1 MAGTFAPPGVVGF
14 QGQINN
20 TGSERATYLKL
31 FKGEVYQA
39 FTNSLIFKETI
50 MNHELRNGREH
61 QFIHTGRMTSS
72 YHVPGTSL
80 LDKAEQLRVAET
92 TVTVDDLLTSQAFIY
107 NLDEVLAHYST
118 RGPIARQIGQA
129 LAERYDRIVARVLV
143 RASTLAAPVTG
154 EPGGF
159 RIALGDNNEYNAQ
172 ALVDGFFEAAARLD
186 EISAPKEG
194 RHAVL
199 SPRQYYTLI
208 SQVDTNILNRDYG
221 AQGGSLNTGD
231 GLYQIA
237 GIKIR
242 QSNNVPFLGRFG
254 SPTGPV
260 IADGAL
266 ATGMTSAG
274 QNPTNGSFGERNTY
288 GTAASFAHT
297 CGLIYHREAAAAVTA
312 VGPSVETTGSDTRVI
327 YQGDL
332 IVGKLAMGC
341 APVRVSVAGS
351 FDNRTTIS

>member
-1 MAGTFAPPGVVGF
+1 MAGTINGTPGGRIGF
-14 QGQINN
+14 LGQVNSA
-20 TGSERATYLKL
+20 GSERALYLKV

-39 FTNSLIFKETI
+39 FNNSLIFRDTI
-50 MNHELRNGREH
+50 LNQEISGAREH
-61 QFIHTGRMTSS
+61 QFIHTGRMTSG

-80 LDKAEQLRVAET
+80 LDQAEKLAVAET
-92 TVTVDDLLTSQAFIY
+92 TVTVDDLLTSQAFLY
-107 NLDEVLAHYST
+107 NLDEKLAHFST
-118 RGPIARQIGQA
+118 RSAISRQIGQA
-129 LAERYDRIVARVLV
+129 LAERYDRIVARVLA

-172 ALVDGFFEAAARLD
+172 ALVDGFFEAAARFD
-186 EISAPKEG
+186 EVNAPKEG

-221 AQGGSLNTGD
+221 SNQGNLNSGS
-231 GLYQIA
+231 GLYEIA

-242 QSNNVPFLGRFG
+242 QSNNIPFLGRFG

-260 IADGAL
+260 IQNGAQVNGL
-266 ATGMTSAG
+266 AATEGW
-274 QNPTNGSFGERNTY
+274 GERNNY
-288 GTAASFAHT
+288 GQAADFANS

-312 VGPSVETTGSDTRVI
+312 IGPSVETTGAETRTI

-341 APVRVSVAGS
+341 APLRVVVAGS
-351 FDNRTTIS
+351 FDNRATIS

>member
-1 MAGTFAPPGVVGF
+1 MAGAFTGTGVINY
-14 QGQINN
+14 QGQINKA
-20 TGSERATYLKL
+20 GSERATYLKL

-39 FTNSLIFKETI
+39 FTNALIFKDTV
-50 MNHELRNGREH
+50 MNHELKNGREH

-72 YHVPGTSL
+72 YHTPGTSL
-80 LDKAEQLRVAET
+80 LDKAEQLAVAET
-92 TVTVDDLLTSQAFIY
+92 TVTVDDLLTSQAFLY
-107 NLDEVLAHYST
+107 NLDEKLAHYST
-118 RGPIARQIGQA
+118 RAPISRQIGQA
-129 LAERYDRIVARVLV
+129 LAERYDRIVARQLF
-143 RASTLAAPVTG
+143 RASITAAPVTG

-172 ALVDGFFEAAARLD
+172 ALVDAFFEGAARLD
-186 EISAPKEG
+186 EINAPKDG
-194 RHAVL
+194 RYATV

-221 AQGGSLNTGD
+221 SNQGNLNSGS
-231 GLYQIA
+231 GLYEIA

-242 QSNNVPFLGRFG
+242 QSNNIPFLGRFG

-260 IADGAL
+260 I
-266 ATGMTSAG
+266 
-274 QNPTNGSFGERNTY
+274 TNGTVAQGKVNDTWGERNDY
-288 GTAASFAHT
+288 GQAAIFANT
-297 CGLIYHREAAAAVTA
+297 CGLIYHREAVACVTTI
-312 VGPSVETTGSDTRVI
+312 GPSVETTGSETRTI

-351 FDNRTTIS
+351 LDNRTTIS